1 MDFSIFSRTRFKAGV
16 EIHHRLYSV
25 YVQRDGRL
33 KIQNIRTGKYI
44 FKNLD
49 PATLTVA
56 GDPYDFEALQD
67 VLYHR
72 DCICDFPD
80 GGGGTESKIFD
91 LSFDKTFE

>member
-33 KIQNIRTGKYI
+33 KIQNIRTGEYL
-44 FKNLD
+44 FKDLET
-49 PATLTVA
+49 ASLTVN
-56 GDPYDFEALQD
+56 GQPYNFEALQD